1 MVNKK
6 LFSNV
11 FLIIFILWLVKL
23 FFYALELKKISTY
36 LSLSLIILIGSLIII
51 SLFNIFR
58 NFDKKK
64 LIITINFFI
73 SFFLLILTSLVY
85 DFYKDYLNN
94 VNKSKQLKKR
104 VNIAKELG
112 INFDKRTN
120 IEFLN

>member
-94 VNKSKQLKKR
+94 ANKSM
-104 VNIAKELG
+104 N
-112 INFDKRTN
+112 
-120 IEFLN
+120 

>member
-64 LIITINFFI
+64 LIITTHYPSLNKFQYNSNLKNAKKFDSSVLNFFVKQGTPKKYI
-73 SFFLLILTSLVY
+73 NSVCNL
-85 DFYKDYLNN
+85 FY
-94 VNKSKQLKKR
+94 
-104 VNIAKELG
+104 NI
-112 INFDKRTN
+112 
-120 IEFLN
+120 